1 MKRILLAITGTV
13 LGLVALLS
21 FKTHGAVASHALP
34 SAGLPAPSTS
44 APVTPGAASTSSAP
58 PTPGSSSS
66 SSSSSAPA
74 SSAASTASRTIAG
87 QAVQTRYGTVQVQVV
102 VSGKK
107 IDNVSFLQLTAD
119 DQHSQDINDQVGP
132 MLLQATLSAQSGHID
147 VISGATYTSEGYL
160 QSLQSALDQA
170 GIQ

>member
-1 MKRILLAITGTV
+1 MKRILLAVSGTV

-21 FKTHGAVASHALP
+21 FKTHPVAAGAGHALP
-34 SAGLPAPSTS
+34 SAGLPPASSTAAPSS
-44 APVTPGAASTSSAP
+44 AAASTSAP
-58 PTPGSSSS
+58 PTPGGSSSP
-66 SSSSSAPA
+66 APTA
-74 SSAASTASRTIAG
+74 TSSAAAASKTVAG
-87 QAVQTRYGTVQVQVV
+87 QSVQTRYGIVQVQVV

-119 DQHSQDINDQVGP
+119 DPHSQDINDQAGP
-132 MLLQATLSAQSGHID
+132 MLLQETLSAQSSHID

-160 QSLQSALDQA
+160 ESLQSALDQV